1 MNSIAHNTPSL
12 PAPHLMAA
20 PHIAS
25 MSRAAFAPPRA
36 TYRTRLAITA
46 EDIHSAQRLR
56 FEVFNVE
63 LQEGLSESWRTQRD
77 SDRFDAACDHL
88 IIEHI
93 ATGKIVG
100 TYRLQTGTKAAAAN
114 GYYSEQ
120 EFDFAP
126 FEPYRGEIV
135 ELGRACVHQDHR
147 RGTVLDMLWRGIATY
162 TRQRKARYLLG
173 CSSITSQDSALG
185 HAMYAQLVSENLAP
199 EPFRTS
205 PLPAYALPDAEPLA
219 DCPRPPRLLR
229 TYLSVGAKICGQPAL
244 DREFGTIDFLTLIDL
259 TALPAAA
266 SARFLS

>member
-1 MNSIAHNTPSL
+1 MNSSAHHHQPE
-12 PAPHLMAA
+12 PAPHLVAA
-20 PHIAS
+20 PIFTPLS
-25 MSRAAFAPPRA
+25 ESVRRPERA
-36 TYRTRLAITA
+36 TYRTRLAVTA
-46 EDIHSAQRLR
+46 EDIHAAQRLR
-56 FEVFNVE
+56 FDVFNVE

-120 EFDFAP
+120 EFDFSP
-126 FEPYRGEIV
+126 FEPFRSEIV

-147 RGTVLDMLWRGIATY
+147 KGNVLDLLWRGIAAY
-162 TRQRKARYLLG
+162 TRERKARYLLG
-173 CSSITSQDSALG
+173 CSSLSSQDPALG
-185 HAMYAQLVSENLAP
+185 HAMYARLAPEYLAP

-205 PLPAYALPDAEPLA
+205 PLPAYSLPLAEPLA
-219 DCPRPPRLLR
+219 VCPRPPRLLR
-229 TYLSVGAKICGQPAL
+229 TYLSVGSKICGPPAL

-259 TALPAAA
+259 AAMPAATA
-266 SARFLS
+266 ARFLS